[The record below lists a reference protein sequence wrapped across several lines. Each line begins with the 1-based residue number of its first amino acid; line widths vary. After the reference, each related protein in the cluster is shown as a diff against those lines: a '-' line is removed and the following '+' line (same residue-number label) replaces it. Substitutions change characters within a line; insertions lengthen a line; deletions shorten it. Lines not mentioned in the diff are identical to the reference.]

1 MLSSWKINHQDQ
13 LQIKTMSKN
22 QIRIKLRD
30 QSVKIHMDKKEY
42 EVANTNAYYY
52 YYFFVNSLLEF
63 SDSLRILIFSGFRF
77 KSAYVT

>member
-1 MLSSWKINHQDQ
+1 
-13 LQIKTMSKN
+13 MSKN

-52 YYFFVNSLLEF
+52 YFFLL
-63 SDSLRILIFSGFRF
+63 ILYLNFQIL
-77 KSAYVT
+77 